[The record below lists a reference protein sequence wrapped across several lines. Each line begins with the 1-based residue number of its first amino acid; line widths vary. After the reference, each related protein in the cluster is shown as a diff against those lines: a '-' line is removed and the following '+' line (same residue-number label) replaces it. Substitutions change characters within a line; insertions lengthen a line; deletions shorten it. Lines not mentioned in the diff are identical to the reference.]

1 MSASAADSEAATRAS
16 TPLSLRTVITMPVS
30 KVRTGSSAHSTAKK
44 RSLSLLRNDKGVLAR
59 VAATL
64 ADAEADITHV
74 EMADETP
81 QDSTD
86 LRFVI
91 AVRDRTH
98 LDAVLRAA
106 RRTASVLTAA
116 RTIPAP

>member
-1 MSASAADSEAATRAS
+1 MCIRDRACGVGQRLRHKDSERFFAVEWADEPTRAFE
-16 TPLSLRTVITMPVS
+16 TGVIITV
-30 KVRTGSSAHSTAKK
+30 
-44 RSLSLLRNDKGVLAR
+44 RNDKGVLAR

-91 AVRDRTH
+91 AVRDRSH
-98 LDAVLRAA
+98 LDAVLRSV
-106 RRTASVLTAA
+106 RRTTSVLSAA
-116 RTIPAP
+116 RTVPAA

>member
-1 MSASAADSEAATRAS
+1 M
-16 TPLSLRTVITMPVS
+16 VITV
-30 KVRTGSSAHSTAKK
+30 
-44 RSLSLLRNDKGVLAR
+44 RNDKGVLAR

-91 AVRDRTH
+91 AVRDRSH
-98 LDAVLRAA
+98 LDAVLRSA

-116 RTIPAP
+116 RTVPAP

>member
-1 MSASAADSEAATRAS
+1 
-16 TPLSLRTVITMPVS
+16 VITV
-30 KVRTGSSAHSTAKK
+30 
-44 RSLSLLRNDKGVLAR
+44 RNDKGVLAR
-59 VAATL
+59 VASTL

-91 AVRDRTH
+91 SVRDRMH
-98 LDAVLRAA
+98 LEAVLRTV
-106 RRTASVLTAA
+106 RRGASVLSAE
-116 RTIPAP
+116 RTVPAT

>member
-1 MSASAADSEAATRAS
+1 MCAVEWADEPTRAFE
-16 TPLSLRTVITMPVS
+16 TGVVITV
-30 KVRTGSSAHSTAKK
+30 
-44 RSLSLLRNDKGVLAR
+44 RNDKGVLAR

-91 AVRDRTH
+91 AVRDKAHFETVLAKLKRTPS
-98 LDAVLRAA
+98 VMRAQ
-106 RRTASVLTAA
+106 RVRPGSSH
-116 RTIPAP
+116 